1 MTPDITLVHALF
13 IEKDPIE
20 KKIMTPYFP
29 LGLMYLGATLRDHG
43 YSVEMFDCAFRSEYT
58 EFEEYMRRVRPPIV
72 GITALITVRKHA
84 LVLADIAHR
93 YGATVIM
100 GGPDPTGIPE
110 RYLYYKNEAGEHPVD
125 VVVFDEAELTLVEL
139 ADHLFQRGNYT
150 RNIRDIAGL
159 RLRGEDVTAMA
170 PASKPEVI
178 ATAPRSLI
186 ADLDSLTFPA
196 RDLVDF
202 EPYRENWRKAHG
214 YWSLSLINTRGC
226 PYACAWCQ
234 KAVFGRTYRSRSA
247 ANSAEEMRHIKQTY
261 SPDQLRIVDDITGV
275 NKGWVP
281 KWREEIVARDAA
293 IPFECLT
300 RVNLATEEMLTALKG
315 AGCQKIFFGAES
327 GSQKVLD
334 AMNKGAKVEQIYRAA
349 ALCHKLGIHTYFFMM
364 VGYLTEEIDDLRLS
378 AKMLRETLPDEFSTT
393 IAYPLPGT
401 TFYEQV
407 RDRLMFE
414 SDWMLDWDYTAENKL
429 LFNRGK
435 YNTSFYRWV
444 GKWLHKEWE
453 DARLQA
459 GHPYRAA
466 EVADIKGGL
475 YLSRVMVNVLG
486 RLPSF
491 GSVQFQP
498 AEGR

>member
-1 MTPDITLVHALF
+1 VAPDITFVHALF
-13 IEKDPIE
+13 INKDPIE

-29 LGLMYLGATLRDHG
+29 LGLMYLGAVLRERG
-43 YSVEMFDCAFRSEYT
+43 YEIEMFDCAFREDYS
-58 EFEEYMRRVRPPIV
+58 EFEEYMQRVRPPVV

-110 RYLYYKNEAGEHPVD
+110 RYLYFQNEAGEHPVD
-125 VVVFDEAELTLVEL
+125 IVVFDEGELTIMEL
-139 ADHLFQRGNYT
+139 ADHLFRRGDYT
-150 RNIRDIAGL
+150 REMRDIAGL
-159 RLRGEDVTAMA
+159 RLRAEGGAN
-170 PASKPEVI
+170 EVVV
-178 ATAPRSLI
+178 TAPRQLI
-186 ADLDSLTFPA
+186 ADLDSLPFPA

-247 ANSAEEMRHIKQTY
+247 ANSADELRHIKETY
-261 SPDQLRIVDDITGV
+261 APDQMRIVDDITGV

-281 KWREEIVARDAA
+281 KWRDEIMARDAVM
-293 IPFECLT
+293 PFECLT
-300 RVNLATEEMLTALKG
+300 RVNLATEEMLSALQG
-315 AGCQKIFFGAES
+315 AGCRKIFFGAES

-334 AMNKGAKVEQIYRAA
+334 AMNKGAKVQQIYRAA
-349 ALCHKLGIHTYFFMM
+349 ELCHRLGINTYFFMM
-364 VGYLTEEIDDLRLS
+364 VGYLSEEMEDLRLS
-378 AKMLRETLPDEFSTT
+378 ARMLRETLPDEFSTT

-453 DARLQA
+453 DARLEA
-459 GHPYRAA
+459 GHPYTLA
-466 EVADIKGGL
+466 EKADIKGGL
-475 YLSRVMVNVLG
+475 YLSRTMVNVLG
-486 RLPSF
+486 RLPNF
-491 GSVQFQP
+491 GTVQFQP

>member
-1 MTPDITLVHALF
+1 VAPDITLVHALF
-13 IEKDPIE
+13 IDKDPIE

-29 LGLMYLGATLRDHG
+29 LGLMYLGAVLRDRG
-43 YSVEMFDCAFRSEYT
+43 YEVEMFDCAFREDYS
-58 EFEEYMRRVRPPIV
+58 EFEEYMQRVRPPVV

-110 RYLYYKNEAGEHPVD
+110 RYLYFKNDADEHPVD
-125 VVVFDEAELTLVEL
+125 VVVFDEGELTMVEL
-139 ADHLFQRGNYT
+139 ADHLFQRGDYT
-150 RNIRDIAGL
+150 RELRDIAGL
-159 RLRGEDVTAMA
+159 RLRSEESTTD
-170 PASKPEVI
+170 VI
-178 ATAPRSLI
+178 ATAPRPLI
-186 ADLDSLTFPA
+186 ADLDSLPLPA

-202 EPYRENWRKAHG
+202 EPYREHWRKAHG

-247 ANSAEEMRHIKQTY
+247 ANSAEEIRLIKETY
-261 SPDQLRIVDDITGV
+261 DPDQLRIVDDITGV

-281 KWREEIVARDAA
+281 KWRDEIVARDAV

-300 RVNLATEEMLTALKG
+300 RVNLATEEMLSALKE

-334 AMNKGAKVEQIYRAA
+334 AMNKGAKVQQIYRAA
-349 ALCHKLGIHTYFFMM
+349 ELCHRLGISTYFFMM
-364 VGYLTEEIDDLRLS
+364 VGYLTEEMDDLKLS
-378 AKMLRETLPDEFSTT
+378 AKMLRDTLPDEFSTT

-429 LFNRGK
+429 LFDRGK

-459 GHPYRAA
+459 GHPYGLM
-466 EVADIKGGL
+466 EQADIKGGL
-475 YLSRVMVNVLG
+475 YLSRMMVSLLG
-486 RLPSF
+486 RLPNY